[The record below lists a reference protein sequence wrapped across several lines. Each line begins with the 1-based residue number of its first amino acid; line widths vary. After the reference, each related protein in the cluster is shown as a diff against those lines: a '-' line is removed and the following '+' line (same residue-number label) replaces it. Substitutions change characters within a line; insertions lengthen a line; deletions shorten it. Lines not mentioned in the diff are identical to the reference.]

1 MWVYT
6 TPTVAE
12 YFFGTSNP
20 DSPEFKEASNWVGI
34 LFGIYNGVSAII
46 ALSLPKIALRIGRKR
61 THAIAL
67 LIGGVSFLSFGLI
80 PSYQLLVIPMIG
92 IGIAWGSILA
102 MPYAMLAN
110 SLPAKKMGIFMGLFN
125 MSITIPQIVN
135 GVFGGLILKYLFN
148 GDPMLSI
155 YMAGVFMIFG
165 SLSTLA
171 VNDKL

>member
-1 MWVYT
+1 
-6 TPTVAE
+6 
-12 YFFGTSNP
+12 
-20 DSPEFKEASNWVGI
+20 
-34 LFGIYNGVSAII
+34 
-46 ALSLPKIALRIGRKR
+46 
-61 THAIAL
+61 
-67 LIGGVSFLSFGLI
+67 
-80 PSYQLLVIPMIG
+80 
-92 IGIAWGSILA
+92 
-102 MPYAMLAN
+102 
-110 SLPAKKMGIFMGLFN
+110 

>member
-1 MWVYT
+1 
-6 TPTVAE
+6 
-12 YFFGTSNP
+12 
-20 DSPEFKEASNWVGI
+20 
-34 LFGIYNGVSAII
+34 
-46 ALSLPKIALRIGRKR
+46 
-61 THAIAL
+61 
-67 LIGGVSFLSFGLI
+67 
-80 PSYQLLVIPMIG
+80 MIG

-110 SLPAKKMGIFMGLFN
+110 SLPAKKMGVFMGLFN

-165 SLSTLA
+165 ALSTLA